1 MSKQTLVRVNKI
13 ESYRDLNG
21 NLGKKIELVE
31 EHEDL
36 PNALIPEEAQILM
49 SNIKLVLQQTVPQMQ
64 MQIPVM
70 PKMILFLTED
80 EYDSLGVSL
89 DVNQT
94 YQVIFEGQA
103 IKFNKEYQQHEE
115 KLTSAQIKDRNAAL
129 AEHDEERPQ
138 W

>member
-21 NLGKKIELVE
+21 NLGKKIELIE
-31 EHEDL
+31 EHEDHSS
-36 PNALIPEEAQILM
+36 ALVPDEVQALM
-49 SNIKLVLQQTVPQMQ
+49 NNVRLVLQQTGPQMQ

-80 EYDSLGVSL
+80 EYDALNVPL

-94 YQVIFEGQA
+94 YRLEFEVTKIYFSRREAVEG
-103 IKFNKEYQQHEE
+103 
-115 KLTSAQIKDRNAAL
+115 
-129 AEHDEERPQ
+129 P
-138 W
+138 

>member
-1 MSKQTLVRVNKI
+1 MVKQTSVRVNKI

-21 NLGKKIELVE
+21 SLGKKIELIE
-31 EHEDL
+31 EHEDHS
-36 PNALIPEEAQILM
+36 NALVPNEAKAMMDGIQ
-49 SNIKLVLQQTVPQMQ
+49 LVIQQTMPGMQ